1 MEQKLPDFTST
12 RFLKQHILDTI
23 NFYAPRCIDKVS
35 GGYINCF
42 LDDGTVCDY
51 ETKQLVG
58 QARFVFIFSAAALLE
73 PGQATGNWRNTVLR
87 SCRTAS
93 ATTNTAGIIGN

>member
-1 MEQKLPDFTST
+1 M
-12 RFLKQHILDTI
+12 

-73 PGQATGNWRNTVLR
+73 PGQAYRQLAETSGAILIPVRPRPGLGPEKWRHFFQHGSKRAYNRL
-87 SCRTAS
+87 
-93 ATTNTAGIIGN
+93 